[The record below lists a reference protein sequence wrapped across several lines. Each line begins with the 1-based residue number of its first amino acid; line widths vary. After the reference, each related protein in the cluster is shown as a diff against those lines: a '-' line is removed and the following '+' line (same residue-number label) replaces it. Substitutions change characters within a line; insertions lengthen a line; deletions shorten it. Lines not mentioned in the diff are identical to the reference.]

1 MFEINWTN
9 QEDLFKQTQKCFK
22 EIEGIDELIAF
33 QNRLFDTTSDNVCF
47 GDAQIDG
54 LEYPSDHSRL
64 TVYLCYDIEKSING
78 KQIKEAHYVIDFF
91 NPEIKYFNIEFNTHW
106 IDEVYI
112 QKNEDGKYS
121 ISFGMGECDFRYTSA
136 RVNRCWTR

>member
-1 MFEINWTN
+1 MITYVGIN
-9 QEDLFKQTQKCFK
+9 D
-22 EIEGIDELIAF
+22 GI
-33 QNRLFDTTSDNVCF
+33 N
-47 GDAQIDG
+47 
-54 LEYPSDHSRL
+54 
-64 TVYLCYDIEKSING
+64 DIEKSING